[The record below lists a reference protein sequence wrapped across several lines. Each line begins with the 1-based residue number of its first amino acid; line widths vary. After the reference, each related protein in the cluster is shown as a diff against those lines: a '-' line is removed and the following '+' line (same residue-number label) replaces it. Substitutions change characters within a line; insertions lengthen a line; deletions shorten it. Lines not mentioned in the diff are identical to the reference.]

1 MFRQFFAATPPH
13 ISRGEGSASGA
24 DRRDSDRFP
33 IEQEVRYRAL
43 GKRGPQTEGTGKTL
57 NISSHGVLFTAN
69 DKALTLG
76 RRIELSIVWP
86 AQLNNDC
93 RLKLVVCGRICRI
106 EPSLIAVEIG
116 RYEFRTLGKGLRVR
130 LPEVLPCAREGTQ
143 AG

>member
-1 MFRQFFAATPPH
+1 MFRQFLASATPPH
-13 ISRGEGSASGA
+13 VDFGEGSASGA
-24 DRRDSDRFP
+24 DRRDSERFP

-69 DKALTLG
+69 DNTLTVG

-93 RLKLVVCGRICRI
+93 RLKLVVRGRICRI
-106 EPSLIAVEIG
+106 KSGGIAVEIG
-116 RYEFRTLGKGLRVR
+116 RYEFRTLGQGLLVR
-130 LPEVLPCAREGTQ
+130 KLCEVPSR
-143 AG
+143 